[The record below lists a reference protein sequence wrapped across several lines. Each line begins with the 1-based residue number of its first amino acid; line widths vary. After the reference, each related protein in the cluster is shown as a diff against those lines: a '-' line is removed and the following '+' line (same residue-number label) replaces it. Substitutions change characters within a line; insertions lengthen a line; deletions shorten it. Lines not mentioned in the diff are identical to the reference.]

1 MCDCVYSTSIPS
13 CSSYSRLCFNQQ
25 QTLKYIKNPP
35 SKSVSQY
42 TLILTA
48 DSSKWKM
55 HTNES
60 SKYDSYVR
68 VLRRRRGLLGC

>member
-1 MCDCVYSTSIPS
+1 MCDCVLSTSIPT
-13 CSSYSRLCFNQQ
+13 CSYSRPCFNPL

-42 TLILTA
+42 TSILTA
-48 DSSKWKM
+48 DTSKWQK

-60 SKYDSYVR
+60 AKYNSYVR
-68 VLRRRRGLLGC
+68 VLRRRRGMLCC